1 MNLYTNLSES
11 EVDPVPR
18 TPYRSDRADKAEMTS
33 RVSALTFNL
42 SLSFL
47 FSS

>member
-11 EVDPVPR
+11 EVDPYPVLR
-18 TPYRSDRADKAEMTS
+18 IDQIRADKAEMTS
-33 RVSALTFNL
+33 RVSALIFNL